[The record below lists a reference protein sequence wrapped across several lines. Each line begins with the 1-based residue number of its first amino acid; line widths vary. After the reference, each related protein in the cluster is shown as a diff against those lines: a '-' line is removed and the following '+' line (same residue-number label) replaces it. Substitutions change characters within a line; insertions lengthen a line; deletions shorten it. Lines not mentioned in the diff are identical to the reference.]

1 MLNLTAFKDLVHTS
15 RMKIDNFANN
25 GKDKLSRA
33 KAASVWR
40 LYTETYNGDSPIPD
54 YTSVEDIDGKV
65 IEELS
70 LSTRTSYLT
79 RTPPWSSIGWSSLWS
94 IVVKG
99 R

>member
-40 LYTETYNGDSPIPD
+40 LYTETHNGDIPIPD
-54 YTSVEDIDGKV
+54 FTSVEDNDGKV

-70 LSTRTSYLT
+70 LDKNELSDKN
-79 RTPPWSSIGWSSLWS
+79 PA
-94 IVVKG
+94 VVLNWLVKLMKYCG
-99 R
+99 